1 MSDHSLQSRSASMSR
16 EAMDITRYEIFS
28 HTVDVWKVVNE
39 DDEDIDFE
47 PDCFESDPPEYSN
60 SSLTNDHHSTA
71 TTKDEP
77 MDTSMKDELKQEVK
91 VAVKV
96 EHMVDYSPPS
106 AKRNQPEE
114 REPTPNFSPI
124 RAAQTDHT
132 FPRNLRRKLNDS
144 TPSSASAP
152 PTTMRHSPTTR
163 PSPPLAS
170 QTPNT
175 SMIATPT
182 ELPSSLSSGSSS
194 EGLFNI
200 SIQNA
205 NDSSSLERNVSSLN
219 IAFDNPSTKESPPPS
234 FKTDKQQKT
243 SSPPRQQHT
252 PPNYI
257 SPARNSLQTKAAPLK
272 LVDQFAVPS
281 IIPRNHNGNHRNY
294 ANFNHDRSVPQ
305 APREQ
310 ERLTINNHE
319 YTILKEIGRGSSGKV
334 FQVLGHTYGQILA
347 LKWIEVKHEEDRQS
361 IINEIELLRSLNN
374 HAAIVSLLDYRATPS
389 VIYMVM
395 EFGEIDLAQLIQ
407 KQTKK
412 AWDINF
418 IRYYWSQMLN
428 AVWTIHQN
436 NIVHSDLKPAN
447 FVVVKGWLK
456 LIDFGIAK
464 KVSDDTTNIE
474 RCVQVGTINYM
485 SPEALSDINEG
496 RGEAGSL
503 MKLGRPSDVWSLGC
517 ILYQMVYGKT
527 PFYHLALAQK
537 VASIPNPNHQIAFPA
552 TIAPTDE
559 TSRPI
564 EVPVTLRQILEH
576 CLDRNP
582 SLRPRINELMTHP
595 FLQ

>member
-1 MSDHSLQSRSASMSR
+1 
-16 EAMDITRYEIFS
+16 
-28 HTVDVWKVVNE
+28 
-39 DDEDIDFE
+39 
-47 PDCFESDPPEYSN
+47 
-60 SSLTNDHHSTA
+60 
-71 TTKDEP
+71 
-77 MDTSMKDELKQEVK
+77 
-91 VAVKV
+91 
-96 EHMVDYSPPS
+96 
-106 AKRNQPEE
+106 
-114 REPTPNFSPI
+114 
-124 RAAQTDHT
+124 
-132 FPRNLRRKLNDS
+132 
-144 TPSSASAP
+144 
-152 PTTMRHSPTTR
+152 
-163 PSPPLAS
+163 
-170 QTPNT
+170 
-175 SMIATPT
+175 
-182 ELPSSLSSGSSS
+182 
-194 EGLFNI
+194 
-200 SIQNA
+200 
-205 NDSSSLERNVSSLN
+205 
-219 IAFDNPSTKESPPPS
+219 
-234 FKTDKQQKT
+234 
-243 SSPPRQQHT
+243 
-252 PPNYI
+252 
-257 SPARNSLQTKAAPLK
+257 
-272 LVDQFAVPS
+272 
-281 IIPRNHNGNHRNY
+281 
-294 ANFNHDRSVPQ
+294 
-305 APREQ
+305 
-310 ERLTINNHE
+310 INNHE

-361 IINEIELLRSLNN
+361 IINEIELLRSLSD

-418 IRYYWSQMLN
+418 IRYYWSQMLH

-464 KVSDDTTNIE
+464 TVSEDTTNIE

-527 PFYHLALAQK
+527 PFYHLALAHK
-537 VASIPNPNHQIAFPA
+537 VASIPNPNYQIPFPT

-564 EVPVTLRQILEH
+564 EVPVTLRRVLEH
-576 CLDRNP
+576 CLNRNP
-582 SLRPRINELMTHP
+582 SLRPRINELLTHP

>member
-1 MSDHSLQSRSASMSR
+1 MSR
-16 EAMDITRYEIFS
+16 EAADITQYEVFS
-28 HTVDVWKVVNE
+28 HTQNVWKIMIE
-39 DDEDIDFE
+39 DDEEDEEVKDIDDFE
-47 PDCFESDPPEYSN
+47 PDCFESDPPDYSN
-60 SSLTNDHHSTA
+60 SSLANDHHST
-71 TTKDEP
+71 TTITDEP
-77 MDTSMKDELKQEVK
+77 IETAAKDELKEEMKAEVK
-91 VAVKV
+91 A
-96 EHMVDYSPPS
+96 EQIVDYSPLR
-106 AKRNQPEE
+106 AKRDHPEE
-114 REPTPNFSPI
+114 RELTPNYSPI
-124 RAAQTDHT
+124 RAALADHT

-152 PTTMRHSPTTR
+152 PTTTRRSPMTR

-170 QTPNT
+170 HAPDT
-175 SMIATPT
+175 SMMATPI
-182 ELPSSLSSGSSS
+182 ELPSSLSSVSSS

-205 NDSSSLERNVSSLN
+205 NNDSGSLEHNVSSLN
-219 IAFDNPSTKESPPPS
+219 IAYDSPSTKESPPHPH
-234 FKTDKQQKT
+234 KADKLQKT

-257 SPARNSLQTKAAPLK
+257 SPARNSQQTKAAPSK
-272 LVDQFAVPS
+272 PADQFAVPS
-281 IIPRNHNGNHRNY
+281 IIPRNHNGSHRSY

-361 IINEIELLRSLNN
+361 IINEIELLRSLND

-418 IRYYWSQMLN
+418 IRYYWSQMLH

-464 KVSDDTTNIE
+464 TVSEDTTNIE

-537 VASIPNPNHQIAFPA
+537 VANIPNPNYQIAFPT
-552 TIAPTDE
+552 TIVPKDE

-564 EVPVTLRQILEH
+564 EVPVTLRKLLEH
-576 CLDRNP
+576 CLNRNP
-582 SLRPRINELMTHP
+582 SLRPRINELMIHP